1 MPRKATRIVTA
12 ALALSVVLLALAAA
26 IVYVASERRLNARHP
41 LPISTIRVPQ
51 DAASI
56 ERGRH
61 LFRAIGSCTLCH
73 GEDGGGRIYEES
85 ALLGVIAGPN
95 LTRGRGG
102 VGTTFRDADWDRAI
116 RFGLHADGRSLLIMP
131 SEVFVNM
138 SDEDA
143 CALIAY
149 IKQLTPVDRVMPPTR
164 LHAVGRAM
172 LAAGS
177 SRFWLHRRRRSVTAY
192 SQEPTTRRGAADTSR
207 TSAGATGATGTSF
220 GWPRRRPAGTAA
232 GIEPHADRPRRLDRS
247 RFRARDARRPPARWP
262 PAARFHALASV
273 PYMTDAELHALWL
286 YLESVSP
293 KPFGQK

>member
-41 LPISTIRVPQ
+41 LPISTISVPQ

-138 SDEDA
+138 SDDKANEYFSDGLTEELLNVLA
-143 CALIAY
+143 NVQGLRVIAPAWR
-149 IKQLTPVDRVMPPTR
+149 KE
-164 LHAVGRAM
+164 RA
-172 LAAGS
+172 
-177 SRFWLHRRRRSVTAY
+177 RRR
-192 SQEPTTRRGAADTSR
+192 
-207 TSAGATGATGTSF
+207 
-220 GWPRRRPAGTAA
+220 
-232 GIEPHADRPRRLDRS
+232 
-247 RFRARDARRPPARWP
+247 
-262 PAARFHALASV
+262 ALA
-273 PYMTDAELHALWL
+273 PIPQRNGQATHANGHSHKT
-286 YLESVSP
+286 E
-293 KPFGQK
+293 K